1 MDRPVDRAEATPH
14 CVGLGRRTDPQVV
27 AADALDC
34 AFPLTMND
42 DLLDGGQGGD
52 RRRTARMHAACE
64 PHPALPQESAP
75 SPTPPHRR
83 CTCTRD
89 PSRPDPWRTGGRRQ
103 LVAAVSVTLY
113 RRPAMSQRCVSR
125 AKDITR
131 LRPVVL
137 WDSQPADAWSDDW
150 MASRVARQLVPGA
163 SVQIKP
169 VKLSYY

>member
-1 MDRPVDRAEATPH
+1 LDRPVDRAEATPH

-83 CTCTRD
+83 CTRD
-89 PSRPDPWRTGGRRQ
+89 PT
-103 LVAAVSVTLY
+103 
-113 RRPAMSQRCVSR
+113 
-125 AKDITR
+125 
-131 LRPVVL
+131 RPVEDGRKAAASGGGIC
-137 WDSQPADAWSDDW
+137 DSVSPPSHEPTLCQPSKRYYPSPSRSIVGQPACADAWSDDW